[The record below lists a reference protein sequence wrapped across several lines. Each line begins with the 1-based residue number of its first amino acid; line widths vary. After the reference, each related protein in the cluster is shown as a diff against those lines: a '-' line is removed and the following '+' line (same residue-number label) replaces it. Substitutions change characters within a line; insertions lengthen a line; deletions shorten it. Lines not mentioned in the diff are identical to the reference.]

1 MYSFIYGEIFKL
13 DDLLKIINEIDEKRK
28 ELKIK
33 NIGQNKIMTT
43 TFAEDLKSVL
53 KPIDQQL

>member
-1 MYSFIYGEIFKL
+1 MYSLIYGEIFKL

-28 ELKIK
+28 ELKS
-33 NIGQNKIMTT
+33 QNKIMTT

>member
-1 MYSFIYGEIFKL
+1 MYSLIYGEIFKL

-33 NIGQNKIMTT
+33 NIGQNKIITT

>member
-1 MYSFIYGEIFKL
+1 MYTWFYGEIFKL

-33 NIGQNKIMTT
+33 NTVMKTS
-43 TFAEDLKSVL
+43 FAEDLKSAL
-53 KPIDQQL
+53 KPIDQQI

>member
-1 MYSFIYGEIFKL
+1 MYTWLYGEIFKL

>member
-1 MYSFIYGEIFKL
+1 MYSLIYGEIFKL